1 MNRFD
6 PNFND
11 TDPITQRSFSGGHPD
26 GVWIVAIVLGVP
38 IVAAA
43 LGVIVSIAML
53 FFTPLGKALLGV
65 LGALV
70 ITVVLCL
77 IFVPPILLLFRR
89 SRHALTWLLCL
100 LGLFLIIFGA
110 GITAPDQNPIRS
122 QLELAGGIG
131 CLLFGA
137 FVWYLYRLRR
147 QELLR

>member
-11 TDPITQRSFSGGHPD
+11 TDPVTHRPFSGGHPD

-43 LGVIVSIAML
+43 LGVLVAIVML

-70 ITVVLCL
+70 ITVVTSL

-89 SRHALTWLLCL
+89 SRHAITWLLCL
-100 LGLFLIIFGA
+100 LALFVIAFGA
-110 GITAPDQNPIRS
+110 GITAPEQNPIRS
-122 QLELAGGIG
+122 QLELTGGIG
-131 CLLFGA
+131 CLLFGG
-137 FVWYLYRLRR
+137 FIWYLYGLRR